1 MKPIVSLSDLFS
13 LSDSSLSVV
22 PAVLRTASDVGL
34 HEFAER
40 GIVVEPEPFGYFLD
54 GNIGVFQLS
63 PDLIYCMFQDDADG
77 RLSCVLLD
85 NLREIFR
92 THALLVCIIGHGAMA
107 TVVNCQGIGELQKN
121 PVGTVP
127 VLRGNHVVVG
137 RHMNVVDYIEEDTR
151 HQTFLQLVA
160 VVVVPIAAETQN
172 VDERADEIVDN
183 LLVVR
188 YQRFLVESIEHNPCI
203 SVARQQTAYCR
214 KGIAYHRDEA
224 PLALANAMNDDVG
237 RNKQQVAGK
246 EFYLAVVEI
255 QAQIAV
261 QTEEHHQE
269 IDLDAFFFVGK

>member
-1 MKPIVSLSDLFS
+1 MYFCYSSKTLSA
-13 LSDSSLSVV
+13 V

-63 PDLIYCMFQDDADG
+63 PDLIYCMFQNDANG

-92 THALLVCIIGHGAMA
+92 THALLVSIIGYGAMA
-107 TVVNCQGIGELQKN
+107 TVIYCQGIGELQKN
-121 PVGTVP
+121 PVGTMP

-137 RHMNVVDYIEEDTR
+137 RHVNVVDYIEEDTC
-151 HQTFLQLVA
+151 HQTFLQFVA
-160 VVVVPIAAETQN
+160 VVVVPIAAETQD
-172 VDERADEIVDN
+172 VDERADEIVDD

-203 SVARQQTAYCR
+203 SVARQQAAYCR
-214 KGIAYHRDEA
+214 EGIAYHRDEA
-224 PLALANAMNDDVG
+224 PLALADAMNDDVG
-237 RNKQQVAGK
+237 RNKQQVASK

-255 QAQIAV
+255 QTQIAV

-269 IDLDAFFFVGK
+269 VDLDAFFLVGK